1 MPCLVVPNYRKQLI
15 MDFELLNKYLRGEA
29 SESEVAEL
37 FQWIYADAQNRK
49 EFIEYKK
56 VWALTAQGNENE
68 TQIWRLL
75 FAPRFKQQKLFKLY
89 VQIAKYAAIFL
100 LLFGSGITLQYI
112 GWGFN
117 KEILVYQNSTTIT
130 APLGQMT
137 NVELPDGTKVM
148 LNSGSSITYNGKFSL
163 GQRSVN
169 LNGEAYFVVTKDQ
182 THPFVVQTSVLNFI
196 VHGTTFNIE
205 AYSDTKNIN
214 TTLIE
219 GSLGIA
225 DRSEKEIILLVPG
238 QNANY
243 DTNTSKM
250 TLSNVN
256 TEIYTSWKDGLI
268 TFRNEKLKDIAHKIE
283 RWYNVEVVIQNPKLG
298 ELSYYST
305 IMKNKP
311 VDQILEVLK
320 LTSSLKYKITATPT
334 KPTLIYW
341 Y

>member
-1 MPCLVVPNYRKQLI
+1 

-29 SESEVAEL
+29 SEKEVAEL
-37 FQWIYADAQNRK
+37 FVWIDASAENK
-49 EFIEYKK
+49 KDFIEYKK
-56 VWALTAQGNENE
+56 VCTLTAQGNENE
-68 TQIWRLL
+68 AQTWRLL
-75 FAPRFKQQKLFKLY
+75 FAPRFRQQKLFKLY
-89 VQIAKYAAIFL
+89 VQITKYAALFL
-100 LLFGSGITLQYI
+100 LMFGSGIALQYI
-112 GWGFN
+112 GWGLD
-117 KEILVYQNSTTIT
+117 KEIFVYQKSTTIA

-148 LNSGSSITYNGKFSL
+148 LNSGSSITYNGNFSL
-163 GQRSVN
+163 GQRNVN
-169 LNGEAYFVVTKDQ
+169 LYGEAYFVVAKDRA
-182 THPFVVQTSVLNFI
+182 HPFVVKTSLLNFM
-196 VHGTTFNIE
+196 VHGTSFNIE
-205 AYSDTKNIN
+205 AYSDDKNIN

-219 GSLGIA
+219 GSLGIR
-225 DRSEKEIILLVPG
+225 DHSEKEITLLTPG

-243 DTNTSKM
+243 DTNTSKV
-250 TLSNVN
+250 TVSNVN
-256 TEIYTSWKDGLI
+256 TELYTSWKDGLI

-298 ELSYYST
+298 ELSYYGT

-320 LTSSLKYKITATPT
+320 LTSSLKYKITANPT